1 MREVSVPPLYEPPA
15 KVNVADVV
23 FEYAD
28 MYGSDA
34 AYSRRMDGTWR
45 DVSFAEFA
53 DDVLQLARG
62 LVAAGLQPGGK
73 VGLMSRTRYEW
84 GVIDFAVQAARG
96 VVVPV
101 YETSSE
107 DQLEWILGSSD
118 AHMVFVEDSQLSER
132 VSGVRDRL
140 PDLTELWVIEDGAL
154 DEISRNGANVPAET
168 IAELR
173 ATTDGDD
180 DATIVFTS
188 GSTGRPKGCQ
198 LTHANLVSNARN
210 AIGNL
215 GDFIG
220 PGSSTLLFLPLAHV
234 FARIIQLGAF
244 TARAKV
250 GHEPDISA
258 LMPTLADFRP
268 TFLLA
273 VPRVFEKVY
282 NSAEQKAH
290 SGGKGKIFDL
300 AARTAISWSRAKSAG
315 SVPLH
320 VRLLHAVLDRL
331 VGAKL
336 REALGGRCRYCVSG
350 GAPLG
355 ERLGHFF
362 RGVGVEVIEGYGMT
376 ETSPVAA
383 LNTQAHNKIGT
394 VGRPVP
400 GSTVRLAED
409 GELMI
414 KGANVFKGYWRND
427 DETAASLRDGWLYTG
442 DLATIDDE
450 GYVTITGRKKEL
462 IVTAGGKNVAPTL
475 LEDRLRAHPLIS
487 QCIVIGDQRPFIGAL
502 LTLDTEMLPG
512 WLKEHGLDPTMPA
525 EAAMRHA
532 EVHAGLQ
539 RAVDY
544 ANKAVSRAESIR
556 KFEVLP
562 GDFTQEG
569 GQLTPSLK
577 LRRPVVLAE
586 FAEDIDRLY
595 AA

>member
-1 MREVSVPPLYEPPA
+1 MREVSVPALYVAPP

-23 FEYAD
+23 FEYAEK
-28 MYGSDA
+28 YPAQA
-34 AYSRRMDGTWR
+34 AYARRAGSGWR
-45 DVSFAEFA
+45 DVTFAQFA
-53 DDVLQLARG
+53 DDVLRLARG
-62 LVAAGLQPGGK
+62 LVAAGLKPGDK

-84 GVIDFAVQAARG
+84 GVVDFAVQAARG

-107 DQLEWILGSSD
+107 EQIEWILGSSECR
-118 AHMVFVEDSQLSER
+118 MGFVESAELAER
-132 VSGVRDRL
+132 VAGVRDRL
-140 PDLTELWVIEDGAL
+140 PALGDVWVIDAGAL
-154 DEISRNGANVPAET
+154 DEVSGRGADVPAQR

-173 ATTDGDD
+173 AATDGTE

-188 GSTGRPKGCQ
+188 GSTGRPKGCR
-198 LTHANLVSNARN
+198 LTHANLVSNANN
-210 AIGNL
+210 AIGTL

-250 GHEPDISA
+250 GHEPDIGA
-258 LMPTLADFRP
+258 LMTTLSEFRP
-268 TFLLA
+268 SFLLA

-290 SGGKGKIFDL
+290 NSGKGKIFDL

-315 SVPLH
+315 RIPL
-320 VRLLHAVLDRL
+320 RLRALHAVLDRL

-336 REALGGRCRYCVSG
+336 RAALGGRCAYCVSG

-383 LNTQAHNKIGT
+383 LNTQTHNKIGT

-400 GSTVRLAED
+400 GSSVRLAED
-409 GELMI
+409 GELLI

-427 DETAASLRDGWLYTG
+427 AETSATLQGDWLLTG

-450 GYVTITGRKKEL
+450 GCITITGRKKEL

-475 LEDRLRAHPLIS
+475 LEDRLRAHPLVS
-487 QCIVIGDQRPFIGAL
+487 QCIVVGDQRPFIGAL
-502 LTLDTEMLPG
+502 ITLDTEMLPG
-512 WLKEHGLDPTMPA
+512 WLKEKGLDPDMSPET
-525 EAAMRHA
+525 AMRHD
-532 EVHAGLQ
+532 EVRAGLQ

-544 ANKAVSRAESIR
+544 ANRAVSRAEAIR

-577 LRRPVVLAE
+577 LRRPVVLTE
-586 FAEDIDRLY
+586 FAADIDRLY
-595 AA
+595 AS

>member
-1 MREVSVPPLYEPPA
+1 MREVSVPSLYDTPA
-15 KVNVADVV
+15 QVNVADVV

-28 MYGSDA
+28 KYGSEA
-34 AYSRRMDGTWR
+34 AYSRRIDGLWR
-45 DVSFAEFA
+45 DVTFTEFA

-62 LVAAGLQPGGK
+62 LVAAGLQPGDR

-107 DQLEWILGSSD
+107 DQIEWILGSTD
-118 AHMVFVEDSQLSER
+118 TRMVFVETGELAER
-132 VSGVRDRL
+132 VDGIRAKL
-140 PDLTELWVIEDGAL
+140 PDLTDIWAIDHGAVA
-154 DEISRNGANVPAET
+154 DVSATGADVPAAA

-173 ATTDGDD
+173 ATTDGGEN
-180 DATIVFTS
+180 ATIVFTS
-188 GSTGRPKGCQ
+188 GSTGKPKGCQ

-215 GDFIG
+215 GDFIA
-220 PGSSTLLFLPLAHV
+220 PGSTTLLFLPLAHV

-258 LMPTLADFRP
+258 LMGTLAEFRP

-290 SGGKGKIFDL
+290 NSGKGKVFDL
-300 AARTAISWSRAKSAG
+300 AARTAIAWSRAKSAG
-315 SVPLH
+315 RVPLH
-320 VRLLHAVLDRL
+320 VNVLHAVLDRL

-362 RGVGVEVIEGYGMT
+362 RGVGIEVIEGYGMT

-383 LNTQAHNKIGT
+383 LNTQAYNKIGT

-400 GSTVRLAED
+400 GSTVRLADD
-409 GELMI
+409 GELLV

-427 DETAASLRDGWLYTG
+427 DETRATLRDGWLYTG

-450 GYVTITGRKKEL
+450 GCITITGRKKEV

-475 LEDRLRAHPLIS
+475 LEDRLRAHPLVS
-487 QCIVIGDQRPFIGAL
+487 QCIVFGDQRPFIGAL
-502 LTLDTEMLPG
+502 ITLDADMLPG
-512 WLKEHGLDPTMPA
+512 WLRDHDLDPQMPV
-525 EAAMRHA
+525 EEAMRHE
-532 EVHAGLQ
+532 EVRAGLQ

-544 ANKAVSRAESIR
+544 TNKAVSRAEAIR
-556 KFEVLP
+556 KFDVLP

-577 LRRPVVLAE
+577 LRRPAVLAE
-586 FAEDIDRLY
+586 FQDDIERLY
-595 AA
+595 AS

>member
-1 MREVSVPPLYEPPA
+1 MREVSVPSLYDTPA
-15 KVNVADVV
+15 QVNVADVV

-28 MYGSDA
+28 KYGSEA
-34 AYSRRMDGTWR
+34 AYSRRIDGLWR
-45 DVSFAEFA
+45 DVTFTEFA

-62 LVAAGLQPGGK
+62 LVAAGLQPGDR

-107 DQLEWILGSSD
+107 DQIEWILGSTD
-118 AHMVFVEDSQLSER
+118 TRMVFVETGELAER
-132 VSGVRDRL
+132 VDGIRAKL
-140 PDLTELWVIEDGAL
+140 PDLTDIWAIDHGAVA
-154 DEISRNGANVPAET
+154 DVSATGADVPAAA

-173 ATTDGDD
+173 ATTDGGEN
-180 DATIVFTS
+180 ATIVFTS
-188 GSTGRPKGCQ
+188 GSTGKPKGCQ

-215 GDFIG
+215 GDFIA
-220 PGSSTLLFLPLAHV
+220 PGSTTLLFLPLAHV

-258 LMPTLADFRP
+258 LMGTLAEFRP

-290 SGGKGKIFDL
+290 NSGKGKVFDL
-300 AARTAISWSRAKSAG
+300 AARTAIAWSRAKSAG
-315 SVPLH
+315 RVPLH
-320 VRLLHAVLDRL
+320 VNVLHAVLDRL

-362 RGVGVEVIEGYGMT
+362 RGVGIEVIEGYGMT

-383 LNTQAHNKIGT
+383 LNTQAYNKIGT

-400 GSTVRLAED
+400 GSTVRLADD
-409 GELMI
+409 GELLV

-427 DETAASLRDGWLYTG
+427 DETRATLRDGWLYTG
-442 DLATIDDE
+442 DLATLDDE
-450 GYVTITGRKKEL
+450 GCITITGRKKEV

-475 LEDRLRAHPLIS
+475 LEDRLRAHPLVS
-487 QCIVIGDQRPFIGAL
+487 QCIVFGDQRPFIGAL
-502 LTLDTEMLPG
+502 ITLDADMLPG
-512 WLKEHGLDPTMPA
+512 WLRDHDLDPQMPV
-525 EAAMRHA
+525 EEAMRHE
-532 EVHAGLQ
+532 EVRAGLQ

-544 ANKAVSRAESIR
+544 TNKAVSRAEAIR
-556 KFEVLP
+556 KFDVLP

-577 LRRPVVLAE
+577 LRRPAVLAE
-586 FAEDIDRLY
+586 FQDDIERLY
-595 AA
+595 AS